1 MVWMRN
7 KENSFPI
14 HTLIW
19 SPSNAETEKQYVT
32 HHFGGG
38 GRGHKDYVIIVCLE
52 INSVLV
58 WDIFHKL
65 YLVQI

>member
-1 MVWMRN
+1 MLRLRN
-7 KENSFPI
+7 NMLLT
-14 HTLIW
+14 TL
-19 SPSNAETEKQYVT
+19 
-32 HHFGGG
+32 GGG